1 MAGPPQ
7 TRLSR
12 HKERSLCHAVF
23 VCSLCMC
30 VLCLETHP
38 FTLATGNE
46 RQLKSR
52 ARSMAHRDRHTRPIS
67 LSSLWPPPSI
77 SVSLSPLAV
86 WDILTYLKSV
96 SSTQGSRLLA
106 RPRWDYISTS
116 SWYIF
121 ILFIFHIS
129 LFSCEISKSLMS
141 VIVIVYL
148 YASTASLSLKLCN
161 IYLCFFH
168 MCDSSLKQHTSSG
181 PAHRFTTC
189 GIIDYRYQR
198 KRPFNSLRWL

>member
-1 MAGPPQ
+1 MRGSWNHELDQWHTEIDTLA
-7 TRLSR
+7 L
-12 HKERSLCHAVF
+12 SLCLHYGR
-23 VCSLCMC
+23 L
-30 VLCLETHP
+30 
-38 FTLATGNE
+38 
-46 RQLKSR
+46 
-52 ARSMAHRDRHTRPIS
+52 
-67 LSSLWPPPSI
+67 PPSQ
-77 SVSLSPLAV
+77 SLSPLSV

-161 IYLCFFH
+161 IYLCFFSYVWLQFKAAHILRSGSQIHH
-168 MCDSSLKQHTSSG
+168 MWH
-181 PAHRFTTC
+181 H
-189 GIIDYRYQR
+189 
-198 KRPFNSLRWL
+198 WLQISAKATLQLS

>member
-77 SVSLSPLAV
+77 SVSLSAV
-86 WDILTYLKSV
+86 SMRHSDV
-96 SSTQGSRLLA
+96 SQVCLQHSGVQASRTSQVRLYQHFFLIYFHTV
-106 RPRWDYISTS
+106 YIS
-116 SWYIF
+116 Y
-121 ILFIFHIS
+121 LP
-129 LFSCEISKSLMS
+129 FSCEISKSLMS

-168 MCDSSLKQHTSSG
+168 MRDSSLKQHTSSG